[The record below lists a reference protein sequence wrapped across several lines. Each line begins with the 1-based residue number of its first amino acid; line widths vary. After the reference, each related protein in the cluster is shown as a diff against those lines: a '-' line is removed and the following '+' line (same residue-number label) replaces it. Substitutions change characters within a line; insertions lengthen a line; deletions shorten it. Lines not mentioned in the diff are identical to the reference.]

1 MSGNFDDL
9 LNDLPKLRGSIL
21 REVTTRDYSEGLEGY
36 TELKLD
42 EEGLQFEDAVEDAVI
57 INYRPSET
65 GNVTKTNIEVSNE
78 P

>member
-1 MSGNFDDL
+1 MSGKFDDL

-42 EEGLQFEDAVEDAVI
+42 EEGLQFEDAVI
-57 INYRPSET
+57 IDYRPSET